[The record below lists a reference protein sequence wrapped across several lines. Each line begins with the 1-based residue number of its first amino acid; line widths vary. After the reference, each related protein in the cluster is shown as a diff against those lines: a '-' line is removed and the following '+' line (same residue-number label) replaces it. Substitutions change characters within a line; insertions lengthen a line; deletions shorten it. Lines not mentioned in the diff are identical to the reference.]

1 MLSSIT
7 SLSFSPELACPPHSH
22 YELCGSS
29 CPSSCAEPA
38 LPDSCPTPCQ
48 EGCQCDPGFMLSGTD
63 CVPPTQ
69 CGCSLEGRYYLP
81 GEIFWAGERCEQLC
95 HCETSTGMVRCSP
108 YSCGPGQRCG
118 VLRGI
123 FGCHTL
129 SPGTCQAAG
138 CLDIST
144 QDGRPDEFSG
154 TCPSGFAISEGN
166 SGSLPFHKVE
176 LGKEENSSD
185 YPAEIIP
192 VTSFPMQGVH
202 ACLRREVS
210 SCLPPGLFKL
220 KRNTTL
226 LLECHLCSPSGSAAS
241 PGPWTSVWL

>member
-69 CGCSLEGRYYLP
+69 CGCSLEGRYYLL

-118 VLRGI
+118 VLRGV
-123 FGCHTL
+123 FGCHAL
-129 SPGTCQAAG
+129 SPGTCQVAG
-138 CLDIST
+138 HAHIIAF
-144 QDGRPDEFSG
+144 DGRPVALPS
-154 TCPSGFAISEGN
+154 TCASVLAESCGAPGL
-166 SGSLPFHKVE
+166 LPFFKVE
-176 LGKEENSSD
+176 LQKENRSHSPLMLISAVSIRVNGTLVQLQRDSPGMAQVSRAPGWHVESSRS
-185 YPAEIIP
+185 P
-192 VTSFPMQGVH
+192 
-202 ACLRREVS
+202 
-210 SCLPPGLFKL
+210 PPGQ
-220 KRNTTL
+220 T
-226 LLECHLCSPSGSAAS
+226 
-241 PGPWTSVWL
+241 PGPLPKVAWLQLLQL